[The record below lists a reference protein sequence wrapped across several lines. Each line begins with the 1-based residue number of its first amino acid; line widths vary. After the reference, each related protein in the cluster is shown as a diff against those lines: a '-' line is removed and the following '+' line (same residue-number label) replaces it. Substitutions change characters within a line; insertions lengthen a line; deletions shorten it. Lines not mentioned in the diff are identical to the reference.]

1 MTYALT
7 VTVDL
12 PFDAAVEA
20 TREALA
26 ANGFGVVSDIDMQST
41 FGEKLGATAASEL
54 GGYRILGACN
64 PGLAQRALS
73 GEPEMGLLLP
83 CNVVVRRGPGTT
95 STTVQAID
103 PTVLSDLSDAA
114 SVAEVAG
121 EATALLKAAL
131 GLLSGTAATPAPAA
145 TDEPGTGGPSA
156 HGAA

>member
-26 ANGFGVVSDIDMQST
+26 GSGFGVVADIDLQAT
-41 FGEKLGATAASEL
+41 FDAKLGATAASEL

-64 PGLAQRALS
+64 PRLAQRAVTS
-73 GEPEMGLLLP
+73 EPEVGLLLP
-83 CNVVVRRGPGTT
+83 CNVVVRRGPDAT

-103 PTVLSDLSDAA
+103 PSVISDLSGGPA
-114 SVAEVAG
+114 VAEVAA

-131 GLLSGTAATPAPAA
+131 DLLSAGGVDRSGTDVPAA
-145 TDEPGTGGPSA
+145 HGG
-156 HGAA
+156 G